1 MVVPGVIRRSLR
13 ALTAAALP
21 LTLAACATGPQV
33 TPQATLEPLPASFTG
48 MLPCADCPGIDY
60 RLNLFADHSFF
71 LRRHYRDSDEGTFD
85 AIGRW
90 TRDGE
95 GRLVLRSG
103 GDMAPANYLVL
114 DDARALEQLDREG
127 ARIDSELNYRLTR
140 SEAFQPFAPALG
152 LAGMYRYVADA
163 PLLRE
168 CLTGRRFPVRGGAGN
183 VALERAYRQ
192 SGVEPGA
199 PVKITMRGRI
209 ERQAAME
216 GSGRETVVVV
226 EALEGVWP
234 GESCGSPFADAALT
248 NTRWR
253 VTRLDGQPVT
263 VPDDGEAPHL
273 RLHPDDS
280 RVTGFAGCN
289 RVMGRYDL
297 GDDGNLRFPQLAS
310 TLMACPATGAQ
321 EQRLMRAL
329 ETVTRFEIDGSHL
342 MLRDDQGATRVYL
355 EATHL

>member
-1 MVVPGVIRRSLR
+1 MAVSAPIGRVLR
-13 ALTAAALP
+13 ALAAVALP

-33 TPQATLEPLPASFTG
+33 TPQATLKPLPASFTG
-48 MLPCADCPGIDY
+48 TLPCADCPGIDY

-71 LRRHYRDSDEGTFD
+71 LRRHYQDSDNGTFD
-85 AIGRW
+85 AVGRW
-90 TRDGE
+90 ARDGE

-103 GDMAPANYLVL
+103 GDAPPGSYVVL
-114 DDARALEQLDREG
+114 DDGRALEQLDREG
-127 ARIDSELNYRLTR
+127 DRIDSELDYRLARTEDFR
-140 SEAFQPFAPALG
+140 PFAPALD

-168 CLTGRRFPVRGGAGN
+168 CLTGRRFPVRGGPDNA
-183 VALERAYRQ
+183 ALERAYSE
-192 SGVEPGA
+192 SGVEPGS
-199 PVKITMRGRI
+199 PVKVTMRGRI

-216 GSGRETVVVV
+216 GTGKEVVVVV

-253 VTRLDGQPVT
+253 VTRLDDQPVT
-263 VPDDGEAPHL
+263 VPDGGEAPHL
-273 RLHPDDS
+273 RLHPGDS

-289 RVMGRYDL
+289 QVMGRYEL
-297 GDDGNLRFPQLAS
+297 GENGNLQFPQLAS
-310 TLMACPATGAQ
+310 TLMACPDTGEQ

-329 ETVTRFEIDGSHL
+329 EAVTGFEIDGSHL